1 MTAARLL
8 AVGTGAPGKADRGLY
23 EKIGGA
29 LAARPLSSG
38 EMHLV
43 VDVTG
48 TESSAQ
54 LNPAASIALGAVL
67 RSRRPDEYRTKLP
80 EKRKPTLARI
90 TLVGGAQDTE
100 QRFPPLDAGAQ
111 GVFLTPA

>member
-1 MTAARLL
+1 
-8 AVGTGAPGKADRGLY
+8 
-23 EKIGGA
+23 
-29 LAARPLSSG
+29 
-38 EMHLV
+38 MHLV

-67 RSRRPDEYRTKLP
+67 RSWRHDEYRTKLP

-90 TLVGGAQDTE
+90 TIVGGAPETAQLF
-100 QRFPPLDAGAQ
+100 QRMGTFAR
-111 GVFLTPA
+111 GVFLTRSEERRVGKACFHTYRSRSQPYH

>member
-1 MTAARLL
+1 MTASRLL

-29 LAARPLSSG
+29 LAARLLSSG

-67 RSRRPDEYRTKLP
+67 RSWRHDEYRTKLP

-90 TLVGGAQDTE
+90 RSEEHTSELQSLM
-100 QRFPPLDAGAQ
+100 RN
-111 GVFLTPA
+111 

>member
-1 MTAARLL
+1 
-8 AVGTGAPGKADRGLY
+8 
-23 EKIGGA
+23 
-29 LAARPLSSG
+29 
-38 EMHLV
+38 MHLV

-67 RSRRPDEYRTKLP
+67 RSWRHDEYRTKLP

-90 TLVGGAQDTE
+90 TIVGGAPETE
-100 QRFPPLDAGAQ
+100 QLFQRMESVAQ
-111 GVFLTPA
+111 GVFLTRELVTQPANIIYPDRKSTRLNSSHQCASRMPSSA